1 MAAARIAI
9 LALLLSI
16 TASAQSPS
24 KITIKVTEPTG
35 ALVSHAMI
43 QALTSESKITA
54 EIESDAQGEAVL
66 PLDPGTSVI
75 SVRASGFDHWQYKVD
90 NPKAIENPLIAVL
103 RIRSYYGPTL
113 VNPDPVPVIDT
124 KLQPPINASIPLEPL
139 AFLSKLPR
147 HKLGHHGSSRLRKD

>member
-9 LALLLSI
+9 LALLLSV
-16 TASAQSPS
+16 TAMAQSPS
-24 KITIKVTEPTG
+24 KITLKVTAPTG
-35 ALVSHAMI
+35 TPVSHARI
-43 QALTSESKITA
+43 QARTSESKITA

-66 PLDPGTSVI
+66 PLAPDTSII

-113 VNPDPVPVIDT
+113 VNFEPLPAFNTEP
-124 KLQPPINASIPLEPL
+124 QPPIKASIPLEPL
-139 AFLSKLPR
+139 ASLITLPR
-147 HKLGHHGSSRLRKD
+147 HKLSHHGSFRFGKD

>member
-35 ALVSHAMI
+35 APVSHAMT

-54 EIESDAQGEAVL
+54 EIESNAQGEAVL

-113 VNPDPVPVIDT
+113 VNFEPLPAFNTEP
-124 KLQPPINASIPLEPL
+124 QPPIKASIPLEPL
-139 AFLSKLPR
+139 ASLITLPR
-147 HKLGHHGSSRLRKD
+147 HKLSHHGSFRFGKD